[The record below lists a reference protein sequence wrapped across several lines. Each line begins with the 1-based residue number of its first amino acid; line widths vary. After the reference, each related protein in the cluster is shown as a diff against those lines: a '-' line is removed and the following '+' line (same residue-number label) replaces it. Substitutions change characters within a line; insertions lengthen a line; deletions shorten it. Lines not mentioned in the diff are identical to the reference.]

1 MKQGSGYRGYVS
13 SRPFLGERVPQH
25 VQNLVIRNYCTQN
38 NLSFLLSSVEVV
50 MPNTYMILETL
61 LEQLDDLE
69 GIVCYSMFQLHH
81 EKKLRMKVYDTI
93 LSKNRSVH
101 FAVEGLRIFDYQDVA
116 RIDNIMCV
124 KKTMFD
130 ALSSDALRKGMEV
143 AESRRN
149 IK

>member
-61 LEQLDDLE
+61 LKQLSDIE

-81 EKKLRMKVYDTI
+81 EKKLRMKVYDII
-93 LSKNRSVH
+93 LSKSRSIH
-101 FAVEGLRIFDYQDVA
+101 LQ
-116 RIDNIMCV
+116 
-124 KKTMFD
+124 
-130 ALSSDALRKGMEV
+130 
-143 AESRRN
+143 
-149 IK
+149 